1 MDVCTCR
8 FGCVSAVVVHGEI
21 HMEICEDSNNE
32 EKETK
37 LQENET
43 KVQVEEE
50 EAACTEP
57 KKKVLTSGMAIED
70 VVQLKYV
77 ARAES
82 CIWHERRLDNL
93 FRARRRGQ
101 VVCPRRDSDSMQS
114 TDTRPMQECWRYQKH
129 DPEEMSEAPFFW
141 NRTSV
146 RPLVLS
152 TLSTRQMP
160 AVEIDETR
168 AKSLGVDRSRVFRR
182 SGSAC
187 CLTQKSV

>member
-1 MDVCTCR
+1 MHSLQMCLCLYMAEWLCFVQFQRKLLKRCYRCALTRLLHSDESNYLTDVVGTVSYGKDRDNHGTFMTELCVSLFETNTDIFFGSFSIPRCAEMDVCTCR

-82 CIWHERRLDNL
+82 CIWH
-93 FRARRRGQ
+93 
-101 VVCPRRDSDSMQS
+101 VSP
-114 TDTRPMQECWRYQKH
+114 T
-129 DPEEMSEAPFFW
+129 
-141 NRTSV
+141 
-146 RPLVLS
+146 
-152 TLSTRQMP
+152 
-160 AVEIDETR
+160 
-168 AKSLGVDRSRVFRR
+168 
-182 SGSAC
+182 
-187 CLTQKSV
+187 